1 LLWELSSVMENIQL
15 TAALDENKPSMPE
28 EANNNHGQQ
37 PDIPALPL
45 EPWSMEAEADRLI
58 EDLFEE
64 VDRVLDGG
72 SALPKEPVQPEYL
85 YLQPMDMQ
93 SIGLP
98 LAPPSPQE
106 SPVVQTSGP
115 DAVESAKLSEI
126 DSSQEI
132 NSITATEEIDSITA
146 TEEIDSPLAP
156 TDLSSTSE
164 SRTAKPVGD
173 GSVKKLVLLL
183 VSTCLGVPLLIWLS
197 RQGVIEGPG
206 QSLFVSGRD
215 VVSPSREEIQARIE
229 AEADARFAQYMQQTL
244 ASIDENPRQGQQVA
258 TLPDR
263 GRPGEINFISPESA
277 NRQLSGPNRLPT
289 VLERVYIPVYQPPR
303 PASQPSPLPLPP
315 PPSSSDVAALPPP
328 PPLSNITLPP
338 PPGPDA
344 IAPKPIFLP
353 TPVAPDPP
361 PVTSNATETLVG
373 ILELGDRSAALFD
386 IDGVTHRFRVGDNI
400 GESGW
405 KLVEISQQE
414 AIVGRNGQLRS
425 IYVGQK
431 L

>member
-1 LLWELSSVMENIQL
+1 MENIQL

-28 EANNNHGQQ
+28 DANNNHGQQ

-72 SALPKEPVQPEYL
+72 TALPKEPVQPEYL

-98 LAPPSPQE
+98 LAPHSPQE
-106 SPVVQTSGP
+106 SLAVREVEPPVVQRTP
-115 DAVESAKLSEI
+115 AEESAL
-126 DSSQEI
+126 
-132 NSITATEEIDSITA
+132 TEEIKSSG
-146 TEEIDSPLAP
+146 EIERVTSTSTIDRPIAP
-156 TDLSSTSE
+156 TDLSSTSL

-173 GSVKKLVLLL
+173 RSVRKLVLLL
-183 VSTCLGVPLLIWLS
+183 VSTCLGVPLLIWLN

-206 QSLFVSGRD
+206 WQSLFVSGRD

-229 AEADARFAQYMQQTL
+229 AEANARFAQYMQQTL
-244 ASIDENPRQGQQVA
+244 ASIDQNPRQGEQVA
-258 TLPDR
+258 TVPDR
-263 GRPGEINFISPESA
+263 PTEINFISPESGT

-303 PASQPSPLPLPP
+303 PASQPGSLPLPP
-315 PPSSSDVAALPPP
+315 PPSSSDIAALPPP

-338 PPGPDA
+338 LPGPPA
-344 IAPKPIFLP
+344 IAPKPISL
-353 TPVAPDPP
+353 PDPP

-373 ILELGDRSAALFD
+373 ILKLGDRSAALFD

-400 GESGW
+400 GESSW

-414 AIVGRNGQLRS
+414 AIVERNGQLRS

>member
-1 LLWELSSVMENIQL
+1 
-15 TAALDENKPSMPE
+15 MPE
-28 EANNNHGQQ
+28 DANNNHRKQ
-37 PDIPALPL
+37 PDILALPL
-45 EPWSMEAEADRLI
+45 EPWSMEAEADRLM

-72 SALPKEPVQPEYL
+72 TALPKEPVQPEYL

-98 LAPPSPQE
+98 LAPHSPQE
-106 SPVVQTSGP
+106 SLAVSEVEPPVVQRTP
-115 DAVESAKLSEI
+115 EESALTEKIDSSEEIESVTARSEI
-126 DSSQEI
+126 DSPIAGEE
-132 NSITATEEIDSITA
+132 NSSA
-146 TEEIDSPLAP
+146 
-156 TDLSSTSE
+156 SE
-164 SRTAKPVGD
+164 SRRVKPVGD
-173 GSVKKLVLLL
+173 VSGVVRVALSGDIERSVRKLLLLL
-183 VSTCLGVPLLIWLS
+183 VSTCLGVPLLLWLA
-197 RQGVIEGPG
+197 RQGVIEGQG
-206 QSLFVSGRD
+206 WQSLFVSGRD
-215 VVSPSREEIQARIE
+215 VVGPSREEIQARIK
-229 AEADARFAQYMQQTL
+229 ADADARFVQYMQQTL
-244 ASIDENPRQGQQVA
+244 ASIDQNARQRQQVA
-258 TLPDR
+258 TLPD
-263 GRPGEINFISPESA
+263 PPAETNFISPESA
-277 NRQLSGPNRLPT
+277 TNRQFSGLNRLPT

-315 PPSSSDVAALPPP
+315 PPSSSDVAVLPPP
-328 PPLSNITLPP
+328 PPLSNISLPP
-338 PPGPDA
+338 PPGPAA
-344 IAPKPIFLP
+344 IAPKPISLP

-361 PVTSNATETLVG
+361 PVTSNATQTLVG

-405 KLVEISQQE
+405 TLVDISQQE